1 MKKKNSLRFLFLLVM
16 VASVLLSALSLSAYA
31 DFTGTY
37 RKGQTVSRTI
47 VYACV
52 DNTINSASIDSGSLP
67 NGMSLSKD
75 ANNIYLSGTPDTV
88 GSYSCTLSVDT
99 AYGFETVYVSVDI
112 IESETAPTVAPTAT
126 PAPLNNEPPK
136 ITKNPTGETVEPG
149 GSAKFIARADNAK
162 YFVWRLVSA
171 DTTNTVPAE
180 DGPSYFSGL
189 KVSGTD
195 SDTLVLSNIPQSLD
209 GWCAECKFVNDY
221 GTSFT
226 TGAIITVKSKTPQV
240 VTTPAPTPTTNNVK
254 APVINT
260 QPRGVNQTIGS
271 GATLTVKAISTDG
284 GTLAYQWYSSTTS
297 DTGDLTEIPGETGSS
312 FTPPQTEGTVYYCVA
327 ITNSKDGKTSDTLY
341 SNKAAVTYA
350 QPTVPSQATPTLAP
364 ITNGYGDTVEPT
376 PTASSTPRPSDN
388 GGGMNMTTSL
398 IFFGVTGVLA
408 LAALVVIIIFLKKNA
423 KEE

>member
-1 MKKKNSLRFLFLLVM
+1 MKKNSLRFLFLLVM
-16 VASVLLSALSLSAYA
+16 VASLLVSSLSVSAYA

-37 RKGQTVSRTI
+37 RAGQTVSRTI
-47 VYACV
+47 VYNCV
-52 DNTINSASIDSGSLP
+52 DTTINSASIDSGSLP

-88 GSYSCTLSVDT
+88 GYYNCTLTVDT
-99 AYGFETVYVSVDI
+99 GYGYETVYVSVDI
-112 IESETAPTVAPTAT
+112 IEGQTAPTAAPTVTT
-126 PAPLNNEPPK
+126 PPTNDPPK
-136 ITKNPTGETVEPG
+136 ITKNPTGETVEVG
-149 GSAKFIARADNAK
+149 GSAMFIARADNAK
-162 YFVWRLVSA
+162 SFVWRLVSA
-171 DTTNTVPAE
+171 DTTNTVPAA

-189 KVSGTD
+189 QVSGTD
-195 SDTLVLSNIPQSLD
+195 TDTLVLSNIPQSLD

-240 VTTPAPTPTTNNVK
+240 VTTPAPTPSVNNVK

-260 QPRGVNQTIGS
+260 QPRGVNQTVGS

-284 GTLAYQWYSSTTS
+284 GTLAYQWYSSTTA
-297 DTGDLTEIPGETGSS
+297 DAGDLTEIPGETGSS
-312 FTPPQTEGTVYYCVA
+312 FTPPQTEGTVYYCVS

-341 SNKAAVTYA
+341 SNKAAVTYS
-350 QPTVPSQATPTLAP
+350 QPTVPNQTAP
-364 ITNGYGDTVEPT
+364 SVAPATNGYGDPVSPT
-376 PTASSTPRPSDN
+376 PTASATPRPSDN
-388 GGGMNMTTSL
+388 GGGMSMTTSL

-408 LAALVVIIIFLKKNA
+408 LAALIVIIIFLKKSS